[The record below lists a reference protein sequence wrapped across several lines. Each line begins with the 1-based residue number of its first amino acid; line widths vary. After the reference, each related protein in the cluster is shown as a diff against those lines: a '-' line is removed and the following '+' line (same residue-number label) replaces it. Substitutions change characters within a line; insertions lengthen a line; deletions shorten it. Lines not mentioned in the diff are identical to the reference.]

1 MSNALPR
8 SETTVALLADIP
20 STGHVGETGA
30 RRFAMNGDDVGA
42 RSAAFVAFAM
52 EEVRAGRRVVALY
65 PAWRSTDAQKA
76 VNFARGAL
84 RTDHIAGISVDL
96 SPLALS
102 LIADQ
107 LAYLAPYLP
116 PGMVAALSAE
126 LPKHLLAG
134 AWLRTVSGLSTL
146 PTSLRQHMGS
156 YAPTVSF
163 LAYCAPSAQVGR
175 LRPSDVISE
184 LPFRPVQPVQLLC
197 STPDPS
203 ITRVFDENLPQAIQ
217 PVATRTLPVQPLGST
232 YWGTSKYVEFVALSA
247 HPQALAYAAGALRAA
262 ECAWCGE
269 PVTATSCPFCG
280 GVSSGTPTRTHHGP
294 STQTAPGT
302 ASYGTATQDPG
313 TPRTPSGA
321 RPPVSPAPPGP
332 PGSPSSRVDAVPR
345 GTQGPHG
352 TPDPHSPRAPQAAPA
367 QQPTVVQWG
376 AQPHRAAPNPPHG
389 TGLPSSGPHPDR
401 PPVPANGHRPSAPP
415 SPPPGPA
422 NPDALPS
429 PESPRTFS
437 R

>member
-30 RRFAMNGDDVGA
+30 RRFAMTGDDVGA

-84 RTDHIAGISVDL
+84 RTDHIAGIGVDL

-203 ITRVFDENLPQAIQ
+203 ITRAFDENLPQAIQ

-262 ECAWCGE
+262 ECTWCGE

-280 GVSSGTPTRTHHGP
+280 GASSGTPTRTHHTGP
-294 STQTAPGT
+294 AAPAP
-302 ASYGTATQDPG
+302 ASRNGVARDARAYRG
-313 TPRTPSGA
+313 PSGA
-321 RPPVSPAPPGP
+321 QAPVSPAPPGAP
-332 PGSPSSRVDAVPR
+332 DSPVSRPDTVPR
-345 GTQGPHG
+345 ATPGPHG
-352 TPDPHSPRAPQAAPA
+352 NPDHSDPRATQAAPA
-367 QQPTVVQWG
+367 PQPTVVPRG
-376 AQPHRAAPNPPHG
+376 AEPHRTGPNPLNG
-389 TGLPSSGPHPDR
+389 TGAPPSGPYTDR
-401 PPVPANGHRPSAPP
+401 PPVPANGHRPPVPP
-415 SPPPGPA
+415 SPPPGTA
-422 NPDALPS
+422 NPDTMPS